1 MQLRIFPVLL
11 ICLISST
18 TWLSADLTRHPY
30 YPEFSQKVV
39 ENGSHSQAELKSIF
53 QKIESQGKI
62 IEIMDR
68 PAESWDWRRYRENF
82 LNQERIDKGVAFWH
96 KHKKLIT
103 KLSRKYQVNPLT
115 IVAILGVE
123 TSYGERQGSYKVV
136 EALATLAFDYPRRRN
151 YFSGEL
157 VEFLRFTKSNKLS
170 PFSVL
175 GSYAGA
181 TGIPQF
187 MPTSI
192 KNFAKDED
200 KIPGIDLNNS
210 FEDAMASVANYLAKH
225 RWVFKAPSYSDFRIV
240 DKKKFQA
247 ARKYFEYDLNKPS
260 KTVAYFEKTF
270 GIKTYINNKNLK
282 ALPVRVPGERLILAT
297 SNLYAISRYNPRIAY
312 SLVVAMLA
320 NRIKARIK

>member
-1 MQLRIFPVLL
+1 MQLRVFPYLL
-11 ICLISST
+11 GFLASSLT
-18 TWLSADLTRHPY
+18 GLAADLTDHPY
-30 YPEFSQKVV
+30 YPEFSQKVLAS
-39 ENGSHSQAELKSIF
+39 GSHSQKELNSIF
-53 QKIESQGKI
+53 QQIESQGKI
-62 IEIMDR
+62 IEIMNR
-68 PAESWDWRRYRENF
+68 PAESWDWKRYRTNF
-82 LNQERIDKGVAFWH
+82 LNQERIDQGVAFWH

-103 KLSRKYQVNPLT
+103 KLSQKYKVNPLT

-123 TSYGERQGSYKVV
+123 TFYGERQGSYKVV
-136 EALATLAFDYPRRRN
+136 EALATLAFDYPKRRK

-157 VEFLRFTKSNKLS
+157 VEFLRFTKSDNIN
-170 PFSVL
+170 PFSVM

-200 KIPGIDLNNS
+200 GIPGIDLNRS

-225 RWVFKAPSYSDFRIV
+225 KWVYKAPSYSDFRII
-240 DKKKFQA
+240 DEKKFNTK
-247 ARKYFEYDLNKPS
+247 RKYFVYDLERPS
-260 KTVAYFEKTF
+260 KTVAYYEKNF
-270 GIKTYINNKNLK
+270 GIQTRIVNKNLK
-282 ALPVRVPGERLILAT
+282 AWPVRVPGERLILAT

-320 NRIKARIK
+320 NRLKARIQ